1 MKLKSTVFVLA
12 MMSVLILTTL
22 GMVQVAPQVT
32 PVPPILP
39 YPSGPFEKYGPRVD
53 SIIFKVAGSV
63 VTEHDMFVAGE
74 IDVEDWSSPA
84 ERWEDWQEDPEITMG
99 EMSEYG
105 FIYYGFHMQRW
116 PLGHGDHLPPGWS
129 DFPAEY
135 LSDHDPALWPAE
147 SPVLGGTGERQW
159 IDYECQRCQDATH
172 YRKALAHLAN
182 RDAQI
187 AYMMG
192 AGTPITSLIM
202 PGIKDAW
209 EYLDAGGNPLYPTYE
224 CGLAYAEQELALGGF
239 EDWDDDGVIE
249 YSETRSAGAYE
260 ELPTSVFYTRADDDH
275 RIYAGL
281 LLSDDMSLLG
291 MPHDLIIT
299 SYSEFSIQCWQVY
312 DFDIYIEYW
321 DWGDPLPD
329 VYSEGFHSDKDWY
342 PDIWSDNNIMYH
354 SKEYDLLAEF
364 FTNATT
370 VAEAIPYCNAMQV
383 MLAEDAPVVPMYTY
397 VGYQSHR
404 TEYGTWPGE
413 AQYDGRN
420 WTGMDNYPGIG
431 FPNAWTHLNAHPQGF
446 EKGGILRQGLNLDP
460 LNLDIMDAIW
470 YYEGMVLENIYD
482 PLITNDPNN
491 MTEYIPWLCKSFEEG
506 TWTKPGVGT
515 CTAINFTII
524 PGVLWQDGTPLT
536 LEDIGFSFWFTR
548 ECVSV
553 TYWAA
558 KDYDSYVTYDT
569 DPARDGN
576 ETIEIRLAKQ
586 SWLAPYWCAG
596 VSIIPKHV
604 WQDVGPDGSGPWV
617 PEDHDAVFGT
627 GAFRFYKDNIVG
639 RVDRVPGTY
648 VYLEPNPLY
657 FRKYIWPDVCD
668 ATHTPSVMDEW
679 VDGSDFS
686 EVAKPDNLF
695 EDEDENGDWAIGAW
709 GEPCDVNKDGHIGVD
724 DLGEIGTHWNAEWPP
739 EWYL

>member
-1 MKLKSTVFVLA
+1 MKLKSTTFVIA

-32 PVPPILP
+32 PPILP

-53 SIIFKVAGSV
+53 RIIFKVAGSV

-84 ERWEDWQEDPEITMG
+84 ERWEDWQKNPMITMG

-129 DFPAEY
+129 DFPEGY
-135 LSDHDPALWPAE
+135 LSDHDPALWPTE
-147 SPVLGGTGERQW
+147 SPVDGGTGERQW
-159 IDYECQRCQDATH
+159 IDYNCRRCQDATH
-172 YRKALAHLAN
+172 FRRALAHLAN

-187 AYMMG
+187 AYMIG

-209 EYLDAGGNPLYPTYE
+209 EYLDAEGNPLYPTYKYS
-224 CGLAYAEQELALGGF
+224 LAEAEQELALGWFG
-239 EDWDDDGVIE
+239 DWDNDGTIE
-249 YSETRSAGAYE
+249 YSPDHSGSEATKE

-291 MPHDLIIT
+291 IPHELIIT
-299 SYSEFSIQCWQVY
+299 SYSEFSLQCWQAY

-329 VYSEGFHSDKDWY
+329 IYSEGFHSDKDWY

-354 SKEYDLLAEF
+354 SKEYDSLAEY

-383 MLAEDAPVVPMYTY
+383 KLAEDAPVVPMYTY

-413 AQYDGRN
+413 TQYAGRN
-420 WTGMDNYPGIG
+420 WTGMCNYPGTG
-431 FPNAWTHLNAHPQGF
+431 FPNAWTHLNAHPEGF
-446 EKGGILRQGLNLDP
+446 EKGGTLRQGLNLDP
-460 LNLDIMDAIW
+460 LNLDAMDAVW
-470 YYEGMVLENIYD
+470 FYEGMVLEGIYD
-482 PLITNDPNN
+482 GLITNDPNN
-491 MTEYIPWLCKSFEEG
+491 MTEYIPWLCKSFEQG

-515 CTAINFTII
+515 CSAINFTMI
-524 PGVLWQDGTPLT
+524 PGVLWQDGAPLT
-536 LEDIGFSFWFTR
+536 LEDIGFSFWFAR
-548 ECVSV
+548 ECMS
-553 TYWAA
+553 TGYWAV

-569 DPARDGN
+569 DPTRTGN
-576 ETIEIRLAKQ
+576 ETIEIRYGKQ
-586 SWLAPYWCAG
+586 SWLTPYWCAG
-596 VSIIPKHV
+596 VYIIPKHI
-604 WQDVGPDGSGPWV
+604 WEPIGPDGSGPWV

-639 RVDRVPGTY
+639 RVDRVPGAY
-648 VYLEPNPLY
+648 LYLEPNPLY

-668 ATHTPSVMDEW
+668 ATHTPSVVDEW

-695 EDEDENGDWAIGAW
+695 EDENPDGTWSIAW
-709 GEPCDVNKDGHIGVD
+709 GEHCDVNKDGHIGVD